1 LTRRVQLR
9 RMWSMMFEEVDAL
22 LMPTSLIAPFENDL
36 DFKDPTKIPDLI
48 AAQAPSFVVALLG
61 LPSVAIPTHLE
72 DGVPNGVQI
81 VAPMHDDEFAL
92 DLAER
97 LEAELGTLW
106 QNLPIWA

>member
-1 LTRRVQLR
+1 
-9 RMWSMMFEEVDAL
+9 
-22 LMPTSLIAPFENDL
+22 MPTSLIAPFENDL
-36 DFKDPTKIPDLI
+36 DFKDPAKIPDLL